1 MRAPY
6 ALVASV
12 LSLACAPVSAQATPT
27 RACGKVGGYIV
38 RSDQRTTT
46 CGLARNAARNFLAGF
61 GALGHAPRYIHGHSP
76 KTGLTY
82 RLRRAPDREHV
93 HLRWS
98 HRASAALCLAQIPD
112 VLGPA
117 RTTRTQNRAP
127 LGRTRTS

>member
-12 LSLACAPVSAQATPT
+12 LSLACVPVSAQATPT

-82 RLRRAPDREHV
+82 RLRRAT
-93 HLRWS
+93 
-98 HRASAALCLAQIPD
+98 AAVRLTGSTYTY
-112 VLGPA
+112 V
-117 RTTRTQNRAP
+117 
-127 LGRTRTS
+127 GRTGQARLFVWLRYPMY